1 MNTGWNNPRP
11 VRQIAI
17 NSLKPQASIDAINK
31 IIDGKVIDYDINEAR
46 TTKSMYLTFEVPET
60 SVNFEIRASDHS
72 KIDEIYDDKI
82 KLRNGTIE
90 INIYSKENK
99 EKALKFLKEYFSKI
113 NKLPISKEVFVNK
126 VVKRILKTK
135 YSEKIDAYLKKIKVD
150 TTKTTKQVRE
160 QVLEQLI
167 KMKPVGT
174 LTKKEYKKSRGLFR
188 LVGEKQH
195 TGVITWIA
203 STGGQVSINGETGKD
218 FTIEKEIHNALLS
231 FAKGN
236 TEPLQRFLDK

>member
-60 SVNFEIRASDHS
+60 SVNFKIRASDHS
-72 KIDEIYDDKI
+72 KIDEIYDDEI
-82 KLRNGTIE
+82 ELWNGTIE

-99 EKALKFLKEYFSKI
+99 EKAFKFLKEYFSKI
-113 NKLPISKEVFVNK
+113 NKLPASKDVFVNK
-126 VVKRILKTK
+126 VVKRVLKTK

-167 KMKPVGT
+167 KMKPIGT
-174 LTKKEYKKSRGLFR
+174 LTKKEYQKSRGLFR

-203 STGGQVSINGETGKD
+203 STGGQVTINNETGKD